1 MYKEYGN
8 NWEFQVHKGN
18 FGKINEPKYIISS

>member
-8 NWEFQVHKGN
+8 NWEYQVHKGN
-18 FGKINEPKYIISS
+18 HGKINDPKYIIA